1 MVMVAEVGSHITAN
15 RAREKQSE
23 PGWSLQHSGPRQ
35 QRCRQTRNM
44 NQQVEHWS
52 SGLTPIVFLNLH
64 QRDLVNI
71 RMLRQAKKQEET
83 AGLNACVIVSLRSD
97 RTPEPETRKDSY

>member
-35 QRCRQTRNM
+35 QRGRQAR
-44 NQQVEHWS
+44 NQQVEHWG
-52 SGLTPIVFLNLH
+52 SGLTAIAFLNLH

-83 AGLNACVIVSLRSD
+83 AGLNACVIVSLLSGLGSNAG
-97 RTPEPETRKDSY
+97 TRNKKRFL

>member
-1 MVMVAEVGSHITAN
+1 
-15 RAREKQSE
+15 
-23 PGWSLQHSGPRQ
+23 
-35 QRCRQTRNM
+35 M

-52 SGLTPIVFLNLH
+52 SWLTPIVFLNLH

-97 RTPEPETRKDSY
+97 RTPEPETRKDSYKKDKIGSQSA